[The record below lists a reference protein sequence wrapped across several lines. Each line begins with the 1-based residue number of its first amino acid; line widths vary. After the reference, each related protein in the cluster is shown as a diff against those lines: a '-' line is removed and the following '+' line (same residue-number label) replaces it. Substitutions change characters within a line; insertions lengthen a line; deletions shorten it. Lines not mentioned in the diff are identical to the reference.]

1 MSQPIRKRMTVAQV
15 EREQYGLERRGHDAG
30 ELTGP
35 AGGERSRAADDYSTT
50 GLFRDDNFG
59 RDSCGDG
66 DARTADRSWEGYEGR
81 PPDIYR
87 DAAESEF
94 TVRNS
99 AGLDDEPL
107 LPGEEE
113 EEEGEGGGAAEV
125 SKISLPTSSPVRR
138 RIVTR

>member
-1 MSQPIRKRMTVAQV
+1 MSQPIRKRVTFGQV
-15 EREQYGLERRGHDAG
+15 VHEQYGLERRGHDTG

-59 RDSCGDG
+59 RDSFGNG
-66 DARTADRSWEGYEGR
+66 EARTADRSWEGDEGR

-87 DAAESEF
+87 DTAESEF
-94 TVRNS
+94 TIRSS
-99 AGLDDEPL
+99 AGLEEEP
-107 LPGEEE
+107 PAPVEQEGESEVGEEV
-113 EEEGEGGGAAEV
+113 V
-125 SKISLPTSSPVRR
+125 SNIPPPTISPVRR